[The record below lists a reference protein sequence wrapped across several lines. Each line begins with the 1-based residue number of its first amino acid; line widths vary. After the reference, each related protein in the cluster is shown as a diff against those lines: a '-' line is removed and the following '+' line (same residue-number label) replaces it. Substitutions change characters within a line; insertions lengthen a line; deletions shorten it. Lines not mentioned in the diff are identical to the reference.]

1 MSSFSS
7 IVDSFL
13 QYYMDLAGN
22 IRRGPA
28 PGARG
33 ADRGGGCHRNQ
44 ALLSKFERRLE
55 RDKRDLIKVI
65 IQLICLLIHY
75 VPTG

>member
-1 MSSFSS
+1 MLNELSQALLTHS
-7 IVDSFL
+7 L

-33 ADRGGGCHRNQ
+33 AGGGGCHRNQ

-65 IQLICLLIHY
+65 IQPIY
-75 VPTG
+75 VPF

>member
-1 MSSFSS
+1 MLNELSKALLTRS
-7 IVDSFL
+7 L

-28 PGARG
+28 PGTARG
-33 ADRGGGCHRNQ
+33 AGGGGGGCHRNQ

-65 IQLICLLIHY
+65 IQFIYLIEI
-75 VPTG
+75 T